1 MSVPT
6 LSPVFSAVIFI
17 QLCFPAAL
25 YRILRSSSPPKWS
38 RLLCSARGRAIGTD
52 IATPEVQAN
61 VLHLRILNRR
71 QGKVPLG
78 CPGNH
83 ASQHALCE

>member
-1 MSVPT
+1 MVRFLENS
-6 LSPVFSAVIFI
+6 LF
-17 QLCFPAAL
+17 FPPLAAL
-25 YRILRSSSPPKWS
+25 FCR
-38 RLLCSARGRAIGTD
+38 RAIGTI

-61 VLHLRILNRR
+61 VLHLCILNRC